1 MPPHRSRTAAEN
13 YFDVLEEELPGVV
26 LLPGVVVVLP
36 AVPEFSVLP
45 ALPALPVVPPVAPL
59 VPAAELLPVP
69 LALGSALLLAL
80 PLGAVVVELGL
91 SVLLVLGAVEPAA
104 PVEPVDPAVPLVPP
118 VLPVAPELLLVL
130 PAPVSEGALASFL
143 LHAPSAR
150 VATRAAS
157 NTEYFISVPLKK
169 I

>member
-1 MPPHRSRTAAEN
+1 MRIPVEN
-13 YFDVLEEELPGVV
+13 YFEVLEEELPGVVV

-36 AVPEFSVLP
+36 AAPELSVLP
-45 ALPALPVVPPVAPL
+45 ALPALPVVPPVVPL
-59 VPAAELLPVP
+59 VPAAELLPAP
-69 LALGSALLLAL
+69 LSLGAAVLPAL
-80 PLGAVVVELGL
+80 PLGVVVELGL

-130 PAPVSEGALASFL
+130 PALVSEGVPASFL

-157 NTEYFISVPLKK
+157 NTEYFILVPLKK

>member
-1 MPPHRSRTAAEN
+1 MPPHRSRIPVEN

-26 LLPGVVVVLP
+26 VLLPGVVVVLP
-36 AVPEFSVLP
+36 AAPEFSV
-45 ALPALPVVPPVAPL
+45 LPALPVVPPVAPL

-69 LALGSALLLAL
+69 LAPGVALLLAL
-80 PLGAVVVELGL
+80 PLGVVVELGV
-91 SVLLVLGAVEPAA
+91 SVLLLVLGAVEPAA
-104 PVEPVDPAVPLVPP
+104 PVEPADPAVPLVLP

>member
-1 MPPHRSRTAAEN
+1 MPPHRSRITVEN

-26 LLPGVVVVLP
+26 VLLPGVVVVLP
-36 AVPEFSVLP
+36 AAPEFSV
-45 ALPALPVVPPVAPL
+45 LPALPVVPPVAPL

-69 LALGSALLLAL
+69 LAPGVALLLAL
-80 PLGAVVVELGL
+80 PLGVVVELGL
-91 SVLLVLGAVEPAA
+91 SVLLLVLGAVEPAA
-104 PVEPVDPAVPLVPP
+104 PVEPADPAVPLVLP

-143 LHAPSAR
+143 LHAPRAR